1 MLQDTTTRSSL
12 DDGSFGIKTLTR
24 NPIIFYIL
32 LCWEIGLKGFEFF
45 KTISAK
51 KPRCK
56 HCMMTLSFPLLCM
69 LGSLGNHFLLSN
81 DVVIERPTIGLDWH
95 PLSIFF
101 FFSQQIKLSGMC
113 CLISAVLCVVVTVST
128 TVIHMNR
135 LQTLREC
142 LYQGSTKTCTCFAG
156 IIDPTLS
163 HHEG

>member
-1 MLQDTTTRSSL
+1 MLSGWWVIWHQNFNSIQ
-12 DDGSFGIKTLTR
+12 SFFTFCCVEEFDWKDLNFSKLTVQKNVVNNAWR
-24 NPIIFYIL
+24 HFHF
-32 LCWEIGLKGFEFF
+32 LCYMF
-45 KTISAK
+45 
-51 KPRCK
+51 
-56 HCMMTLSFPLLCM
+56 
-69 LGSLGNHFLLSN
+69 GSLGNHFLLSN

-95 PLSIFF
+95 PLSISF